1 MNTCMKSR
9 ARVTP
14 SNIALPHGI
23 YHDRI
28 VTAGGRTAVGEWRS
42 NIIVDRCR
50 HLLAGFMQGKRGEA
64 VGIRRLFIG
73 RGLAD
78 WDENMPPPE
87 RTLQQLVDPSPF
99 EVKIRS
105 KDIFYL
111 DATGKP
117 TEEPTASIQITV
129 TLGQDTPPIEVGQDA
144 YPLREFGLF
153 GKLREVYYMIDYV
166 RHPVIHKQSGDTL
179 VRTIRLVF

>member
-1 MNTCMKSR
+1 MNVLKKSKT
-9 ARVTP
+9 RVTP

-23 YHDRI
+23 YQDRI
-28 VTAGGRTAVGEWRS
+28 VTAQGRTVVGEWQS

-50 HLLAGFMQGKRGEA
+50 HLLAGFMKGRGERA

-73 RGLAD
+73 QGLAD

-87 RTLQQLVDPSPF
+87 RTLQKLIDPCPIPVF
-99 EVKIRS
+99 IRR
-105 KDIFYL
+105 KDIVYL

-117 TEEPTASIQITV
+117 TKGPTAYIQITV
-129 TLGQDTPPIEVGQDA
+129 TLGKNTPPVEVGQNA

-153 GKLREVYYMIDYV
+153 GSIGKNAYMIDYV
-166 RHPVIHKQSGDTL
+166 RHPVIQKQSDDTL
-179 VRTIRLVF
+179 VRTIRLLF